1 MKGTQTGFAM
11 LEYTL
16 KIIKM
21 IRLLD
26 ILDIAII
33 SFMISAILIWFKDRA
48 SRFVFLGITLLG
60 AIYIIARFFE
70 LYLTTV
76 FLQSFFAILLFVLVV
91 IFQEDL
97 RRFFERLAMLGRFR
111 KMFSPAASFNESAD
125 ILAETAADFARKKIG
140 ALIVIQGKDP
150 LDRHLTGGNELAGVI
165 SKALLDSVFDPHS
178 SGHDGAVLVEGNRV
192 MRFGCHLPLSAN
204 ASTQGNLGLRHTAA
218 LGLSERSDA
227 ICIVVSEESGDIS
240 LASGEKIRKI
250 ANASALR
257 VELEAFFEKNGALSR
272 QKPFLRWLKENTREK
287 VLAIV
292 LACILWVVFGY
303 QREIIRRE
311 FAVPI
316 EYLNAPMELVI
327 EEPKIAEAN
336 VMLMGQAQALQ
347 LLNPADLK
355 ISLDLEKIRPGKQE
369 ILLTG
374 KMVKNAPNL
383 SVTSIRPEKVIV
395 STSRLLP
402 VSVPIEAIT
411 DNKPPAGIEV
421 ESITVTPRETRVLI
435 PKTLSGKRVRIIT
448 EPVDLSQL
456 DVQRA
461 FTPSLRYPKEI
472 RFVSGK
478 PPVVRVVIKTR
489 HVAPETSR

>member
-1 MKGTQTGFAM
+1 MI
-11 LEYTL
+11 EYAL
-16 KIIKM
+16 KIIKTLR
-21 IRLLD
+21 ILD
-26 ILDIAII
+26 ALDIAII

-60 AIYIIARFFE
+60 IIYVLARFFE

-111 KMFSPAASFNESAD
+111 KLFSPATPFNESAD

-150 LDRHLTGGNELAGVI
+150 LDRHLTGGNELAGII
-165 SKALLDSVFDPHS
+165 SKALLESVFDPHS

-192 MRFGCHLPLSAN
+192 MRFGCHLPLSTN
-204 ASTQGNLGLRHTAA
+204 ASEHGNLGLRHTAA

-227 ICIVVSEESGDIS
+227 ICIVVSEESGGIS
-240 LASGEKIRKI
+240 LASGERIRKI

-257 VELEAFFEKNGALSR
+257 VELDAFFEKNGALSK
-272 QKPFLRWLKENTREK
+272 QKPFVRWLRENQREK
-287 VLAIV
+287 VIAIV

-303 QREIIRRE
+303 QRETVRRE

-316 EYLNAPMELVI
+316 EYINAPMELVL
-327 EEPKIAEAN
+327 EEPKIAEAS
-336 VMLMGQAQALQ
+336 VMLMGHAQAFQ
-347 LLNPADLK
+347 LLNPTDLK
-355 ISLDLEKIRPGKQE
+355 ISIDLDKIHPGKQE
-369 ILLTG
+369 IFLTG
-374 KMVKNAPNL
+374 KMVKNASNL
-383 SVTSIRPEKVIV
+383 SITSISPEKVVV

-402 VSVPIEAIT
+402 VSVPIEALT
-411 DNKPPAGIEV
+411 DNKPPPGLEV
-421 ESITVTPRETRVLI
+421 ESITVTPREARVLI
-435 PKTLSGKRVRIIT
+435 PKRLSGKRIRIIT
-448 EPVDLSQL
+448 DPVDLSQL

-472 RFVSGK
+472 RFVGGK
-478 PPVVRVVIKTR
+478 PPVVRVVVKTR
-489 HVAPETSR
+489 QVSQTRSR